1 MTRKQ
6 SQQHDAQRK
15 PSWRVRWKTM
25 SRAVGME
32 IREHKS
38 SFAVYVVLRML
49 VLAMLLYRRM
59 GMITPLIV
67 AHGMYDVS
75 TAMTNLTG
83 IAVSSWPLVVG
94 LAIMATPVVWAIVR
108 CARWAL
114 YRLAA
119 NPNSATTE

>member
-1 MTRKQ
+1 MNRTETDTVSIVGHANHPTMLDETITPAAR
-6 SQQHDAQRK
+6 H
-15 PSWRVRWKTM
+15 RVLI
-25 SRAVGME
+25 A
-32 IREHKS
+32 
-38 SFAVYVVLRML
+38 

-83 IAVSSWPLVVG
+83 IAVFSWPLVVG